1 MSPEGL
7 VFDTR
12 RHAIHDG
19 PGIRASI
26 FLKGCPLSCRWC
38 HNPEGIGFEPEL
50 VLRPERCIGCGECHA
65 VGYSGAVD
73 GDGCTAC
80 LDSAQLCPS
89 GARELAGRPVQV
101 ADVIALAEAESPFFD
116 ASGGGVTFTGGE
128 PLAQAEF
135 VLAAARELKRR
146 GFHTVIDTSGYAD
159 CAALLSISKH
169 TDLFLY
175 DIKHMDNE
183 LHEKYTGVSNKIIHD
198 NIKMLADSGADV
210 VISVPLVPGYNDDVR
225 NLQATAAF
233 VVNLKPALRSAPY
246 PVRILPFH
254 NSARSK
260 YQRMGRDYACA
271 TLAIPDSST
280 ISRAALV
287 FTDRGIETSIGGL

>member
-19 PGIRASI
+19 PGIRVSI
-26 FLKGCPLSCRWC
+26 FLKGCPLSCQWC

-50 VLRPERCIGCGECHA
+50 VLRPERCIGCGECRA
-65 VGYSGAVD
+65 VGCSGAAD
-73 GDGCTAC
+73 GDGCTDC
-80 LDSAQLCPS
+80 VRSADICPS
-89 GARELAGRPVQV
+89 GAKELAGWPLLVS
-101 ADVIALAEAESPFFD
+101 DVVALAEAESPYFD
-116 ASGGGVTFTGGE
+116 AYGGGVTFTGGE

-135 VLAAARELKRR
+135 VLSATLELKRR

-159 CAALLSISKH
+159 SAVLLSISKH

-175 DIKHMDNE
+175 DIKHMDDGYHAE
-183 LHEKYTGVSNKIIHD
+183 CTGVSNKIIHD
-198 NIKMLADSGADV
+198 NIKLLADSGADI
-210 VISVPLVPGYNDDVR
+210 VISVPLVPGYNDDIR
-225 NLQATAAF
+225 NLEATAAF
-233 VVNLKPALRSAPY
+233 VAGLKPSGRSAPY

-260 YQRMGRDYACA
+260 YLRMGREYACA
-271 TLAIPDSST
+271 TLAIPDSNT
-280 ISRAALV
+280 IGRAASV
-287 FTDRGIETSIGGL
+287 FSDRGIETSIGGL